1 MATVGGAGTA
11 ARDVAGAKD
20 GAEAEAVPAN
30 QLLLVG

>member
-11 ARDVAGAKD
+11 ARYVTGAED
-20 GAEAEAVPAN
+20 GAEAEAAPAN